1 MKRSGK
7 VLKSSGNRTSSLV
20 DLSNAELKELLQRAM
35 VRFENWKLQM
45 ETNPNP
51 RMVHNLKSIV
61 SIIETITNISEMKMR
76 YSYKEL
82 SRQMALLLDSV
93 ARLNL
98 LISESLQDDDLLDE
112 SEEQNINSQMMDVIH
127 RVVELIRLAQTA
139 FASRRRLAGPQALN
153 LKQIDEVT
161 RDQRSED

>member
-7 VLKSSGNRTSSLV
+7 VLKSTDNRTSSLV

-51 RMVHNLKSIV
+51 RMVHNLKSVV

-82 SRQMALLLDSV
+82 SRQMALLLDSI

-127 RVVELIRLAQTA
+127 RVVELIRLAQNA
-139 FASRRRLAGPQALN
+139 FASRRQLVGPDVSN
-153 LKQIDEVT
+153 LKQINEVT
-161 RDQRSED
+161 RNQQSED